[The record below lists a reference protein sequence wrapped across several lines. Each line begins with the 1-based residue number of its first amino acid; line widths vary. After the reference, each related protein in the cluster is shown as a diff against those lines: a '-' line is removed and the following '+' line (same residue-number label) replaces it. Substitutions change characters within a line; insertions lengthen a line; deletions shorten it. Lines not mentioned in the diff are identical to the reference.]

1 MLLFE
6 ALTFAKQATLSAG
19 FAVIEMH
26 TAHGTVNWSRK
37 LDQNIVFFFLLK
49 VFLLTPPLS
58 VTKGDNVN
66 VSFSMV
72 RSKENHRLMD
82 MEFTYELHELSGRKH
97 PAVKTKMYLE

>member
-1 MLLFE
+1 LQNKLLFQLVLPLLKCTLLME
-6 ALTFAKQATLSAG
+6 QLTGLENLIRTL
-19 FAVIEMH
+19 
-26 TAHGTVNWSRK
+26 
-37 LDQNIVFFFLLK
+37 FFFLLK